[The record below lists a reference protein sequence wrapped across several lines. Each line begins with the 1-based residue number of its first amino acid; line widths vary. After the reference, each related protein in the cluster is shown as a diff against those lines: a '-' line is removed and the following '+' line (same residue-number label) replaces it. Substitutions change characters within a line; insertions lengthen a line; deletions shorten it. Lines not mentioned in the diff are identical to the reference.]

1 MTHSSLSSDSLRP
14 EQRHGWRRPALA
26 IAAMA
31 LTLGLGAAAVQAENL
46 NRIVLRVN
54 DQILTLHEYESRK
67 SGELTRILR
76 DQSLGANERQQ
87 ALETVGQE
95 VMQSVFGELLLLSF
109 AEQHGIRIRDAE
121 VEEALL
127 EMQQRQGVSTRE
139 ELEQALQ
146 AFGFTYEQ
154 WKESTRREMVWS
166 QVVGREV
173 NAKIEVGEEELRA
186 YYRNNQ
192 SLFEVPERRHL
203 EEILVLD
210 SSGLD
215 AATLEARAGEI
226 AAELGAGADLAEVAE
241 KYKESGLTSGVIELG
256 WLERTEID
264 RTLADPAWELSKGQ
278 TSPPIIGRGGYH
290 ILRLVDLEEATTRPF
305 DEVEELI
312 LRRERSRRFQKEL
325 RDFLAKLEN
334 QAHIVENLPAEAV
347 GYRNLAPDL
356 GEEDAL
362 GSFFSAPLEEVQE
375 DLGGGESAAD
385 EGAAGDA

>member
-1 MTHSSLSSDSLRP
+1 M
-14 EQRHGWRRPALA
+14 ALA
-26 IAAMA
+26 ALVCGLIA
-31 LTLGLGAAAVQAENL
+31 TPGGAEDL

-54 DQILTLHEYESRK
+54 DQIITLHEYESRK

-76 DQSLGANERQQ
+76 DQSLGANDRQQ

-109 AEQHGIRIRDAE
+109 AEQNGIRIRDAE

-127 EMQQRQGVSTRE
+127 EMQQRQGVSSRE

-146 AFGFTYEQ
+146 AFGMTYEQ
-154 WKESTRREMVWS
+154 WKESTRREMLWS

-192 SLFEVPERRHL
+192 SLFAVPERRHL
-203 EEILVLD
+203 EEILVLE

-215 AATLEARAGEI
+215 AAVLETRAGEI
-226 AAELGAGADLAEVAE
+226 AAELEAGADLAEVAE

-256 WLERTEID
+256 WLERSEID
-264 RTLADPAWELSKGQ
+264 RTLADAAWGLALGR
-278 TSPPIIGRGGYH
+278 TSAPVPGRGGFH
-290 ILRLVDLEEATTRPF
+290 ILHLLEVEEATVKPY
-305 DEVEELI
+305 DEVEDLI

-325 RDFLAKLEN
+325 RDFLALLEN

-356 GEEDAL
+356 GDETDAL

-375 DLGGGESAAD
+375 DLGGGSAAD
-385 EGAAGDA
+385 AEPAGDV